1 MNILQGILVSLFC
14 TAALYLLR
22 LGWYRLID
30 RPHKK
35 ETVTAAQVMMGRLK
49 EKGMGNW
56 LLRDCVF
63 HTRITESDIRDLD
76 RLAPKLSALE
86 KEIAAWL
93 NQPKAPHLNFYRSRL
108 PEDDRLADYD
118 HGTRS
123 IDVYYQRFKNCS
135 PEKAIAAMCHESA
148 HWFMYCM
155 GLAQSDPVKNERD
168 TDITACLL
176 GFSVYM
182 IAGNYTL
189 GNTRAISKRGYLK
202 SAEMQAIRDY
212 LLACRQ
218 QSQAEKSV

>member
-1 MNILQGILVSLFC
+1 MSMLQGILFSLLC

-30 RPHKK
+30 RPRK
-35 ETVTAAQVMMGRLK
+35 EETIAAAQVMMGRLK
-49 EKGMGNW
+49 EKGMGAW

-63 HTRITESDIRDLD
+63 QTKITEKDINNLDL
-76 RLAPKLSALE
+76 LAPKLSALE

-93 NQPKAPHLNFYRSRL
+93 NQPRAPHLDFYRKKQ
-108 PEDDRLADYD
+108 PEDDRVADYN

-123 IDVYYQRFKNCS
+123 IEVFYRRIRNCS
-135 PEKAIAAMCHESA
+135 PETVVSSMCHESA

-155 GLAQSDPVKNERD
+155 GLADPDPVKNERN

-176 GFSVYM
+176 GFSAYM
-182 IAGNYTL
+182 ITGNFTF
-189 GNTRAISKRGYLK
+189 GNTRSRSKRGYLK

-212 LLACRQ
+212 LLDYR
-218 QSQAEKSV
+218 SRS